1 MDLQNQ
7 LILTLILMF
16 AVLYIFFNMDNI
28 RNGDVF
34 NDGSDYKKPLII
46 ALIGTLLVYL
56 FMTWDNDDEK
66 VPSYSI
72 GNNRIQ
78 MNRLDRMNFMDS
90 YNSEPSIFISSR
102 QQPFGIGY

>member
-7 LILTLILMF
+7 LILTLVLMF

-34 NDGSDYKKPLII
+34 NDGSEYRKPLII
-46 ALIGTLLVYL
+46 ALIGILLVYL
-56 FMTWDNDDEK
+56 FMTWDSDDEK

-72 GNNRIQ
+72 GNNRLQ
-78 MNRLDRMNFMDS
+78 MNRLDRMNFMNMDS
-90 YNSEPSIFISSR
+90 YNSEPEILLSPRFR
-102 QQPFGIGY
+102 NVY

>member
-7 LILTLILMF
+7 LILTLVLMF

-28 RNGDVF
+28 RDGDLF
-34 NDGSDYKKPLII
+34 NDGSEYKKPLII

-56 FMTWDNDDEK
+56 FMTWDNDDEQ

-72 GNNRIQ
+72 GNNRLQ
-78 MNRLDRMNFMDS
+78 TNRLDRMNFMNMDS
-90 YNSEPSIFISSR
+90 YNSEPQIFLSSR
-102 QQPFGIGY
+102 FGPVY

>member
-1 MDLQNQ
+1 
-7 LILTLILMF
+7 MF

-34 NDGSDYKKPLII
+34 NDESDYKKPLII

-90 YNSEPSIFISSR
+90 YNSEPSIFLSSR
-102 QQPFGIGY
+102 LQPFGVIH

>member
-7 LILTLILMF
+7 LILTLVLMF

-28 RNGDVF
+28 RNGDIF
-34 NDGSDYKKPLII
+34 SDECEYKKPLII

-56 FMTWDNDDEK
+56 FMTWDCDDER

-72 GNNRIQ
+72 GNNRVS
-78 MNRLDRMNFMDS
+78 MNRLDNMNFMDMDS
-90 YNSEPSIFISSR
+90 YNSEPQIFLSSR
-102 QQPFGIGY
+102 FGNVY

>member
-7 LILTLILMF
+7 LILTLVLMF

-28 RNGDVF
+28 RNRDIF
-34 NDGSDYKKPLII
+34 SDECEYKKPLII

-56 FMTWDNDDEK
+56 FMTWDCDDER

-72 GNNRIQ
+72 GNNRVS
-78 MNRLDRMNFMDS
+78 MNRLDNMNFMDMDS
-90 YNSEPSIFISSR
+90 YNSEPQIFLSSR
-102 QQPFGIGY
+102 FGNVY

>member
-7 LILTLILMF
+7 LILTLVLMF

-28 RNGDVF
+28 RNGDIF
-34 NDGSDYKKPLII
+34 SDECEYKKPLII

-56 FMTWDNDDEK
+56 FMTWDCDEER

-72 GNNRIQ
+72 GNNRVS
-78 MNRLDRMNFMDS
+78 MNRLDNMNFMDMDS
-90 YNSEPSIFISSR
+90 YNSEPQIFLSSR
-102 QQPFGIGY
+102 FGNVY